1 MVVVILEAIFPPLS
15 KDRIDWTT
23 PRHIANMNR
32 SRAIGA
38 VFVTGETLVSLSLSL
53 LSYSLPTSRDFSS
66 PLSFSRETREQIIDR
81 LLGLEVP
88 SFDSSDHAYA
98 DLKTGGHYS
107 ISCPVRQ
114 QHATIV
120 KKETQQKAQQN
131 DHLFLSRAPLGAS
144 SSIAAK
150 DKSARKSLPLRE
162 FRPCFQLQLES
173 KPLPC

>member
-1 MVVVILEAIFPPLS
+1 
-15 KDRIDWTT
+15 
-23 PRHIANMNR
+23 MNR

-38 VFVTGETLVSLSLSL
+38 VFVTGETLVSLSLSLSL

-131 DHLFLSRAPLGAS
+131 DRAN
-144 SSIAAK
+144 
-150 DKSARKSLPLRE
+150 SAD
-162 FRPCFQLQLES
+162 LQIGRNGEVFG
-173 KPLPC
+173 